1 MDIRLENGCALVRIR
16 IGERYL
22 QWMIFFEL
30 GNRLGAEFKNEVD
43 FFFLTVQFFQDLFP
57 A

>member
-1 MDIRLENGCALVRIR
+1 MDDI
-16 IGERYL
+16 
-22 QWMIFFEL
+22 FEL

-43 FFFLTVQFFQDLFP
+43 FFFLTAQFFQDLFP